1 MVPFKTLAI
10 LVLIIFFGYGL
21 RLYRLD
27 VSPPSLNWDEVSHG
41 YNAYSLLTTGR
52 DQWGQILPV
61 INFRAYGDYPTAL
74 NLYLTVPIV
83 YALGPTDLAARL
95 PQVILGGLAIAAMFL
110 TGFYYK
116 RNWFTGLAAAGLMA
130 IEPWTLFPSRAV
142 FQSNGA
148 VLLLCLAMAAYFR
161 SQRRGKYFVISLFL
175 LGLSMLAYHNTRVFV
190 PLLAMGM
197 LVINIKSKIKWGWL
211 VVVGVAVVIILVP
224 TSRFRSGWVGI
235 LNQGATAYLEQ
246 SRNQSSQ
253 SAFVTKLIYNRP
265 VYFITQSALHYLDY
279 FTPKYLFFSGGTQY
293 QFSLPKNGV
302 MYLVDLPFFYLGLV
316 VSLTGSPFLWLW
328 LLASPIPAA
337 ITADRYAV
345 IRATTMIPAVYLI
358 TASGITWVVSKIG
371 GVKSRVVIGI
381 LVVIYFLSLG
391 RYLTNYLYKYPDE
404 YSSSWQ
410 YGYKQV
416 IDYVKARYDSFDQI
430 IITKKYGESHEFILW
445 YWPWSPR
452 KYLSQNVV
460 WDYHDNW
467 YWINGFDKFV
477 FVNDWELSDYINK
490 LDTSRKYLIVSS
502 PDNLVEKTKLTTVN
516 FLDGKPAFIISSY

>member
-10 LVLIIFFGYGL
+10 LVLIIVFGCGL
-21 RLYRLD
+21 RLYRLG
-27 VSPPSLNWDEVSHG
+27 VFPPSLNWDEVSHG

-52 DQWGQILPV
+52 DQWGQVLPV

-74 NLYLTVPIV
+74 NLYLTVPVV

-95 PQVILGGLAIAAMFL
+95 PQVVLGGLAIAGMFL
-110 TGFYYK
+110 AGFYYK

-161 SQRRGKYFVISLFL
+161 SQKLGKYFVVSVFL
-175 LGLSMLAYHNTRVFV
+175 LGLSMLAYHNTRIFV

-197 LVINIKSKIKWGWL
+197 LAISAKAKIKWIWL
-211 VVVGVAVVIILVP
+211 IVAGLAAVILLIP
-224 TSRFRSGWVGI
+224 TSRSRSGWVSI
-235 LNQGATAYLEQ
+235 LNQGAIAYLEQ
-246 SRNQSSQ
+246 ARNQSPQ
-253 SAFVTKLIYNRP
+253 SPLLTKLIYNRP
-265 VYFITQSALHYLDY
+265 VYFVTQSALHYWDY
-279 FTPKYLFFSGGTQY
+279 FTPKYLFWSGGTQY
-293 QFSLPKNGV
+293 QFSLPKNGAL
-302 MYLVDLPFFYLGLV
+302 YLVDLPFFYLGLV
-316 VSLTGSPFLWLW
+316 VSLTGSPFLLLW
-328 LLASPIPAA
+328 LLASPIPAT

-358 TASGITWVVSKIG
+358 TASGITWVISKMS
-371 GVKSRVVIGI
+371 GVKSKVVIGI

-391 RYLTNYLYKYPDE
+391 RYLSNYFNKYPAA

-410 YGYKQV
+410 YGYKQM

-430 IITKKYGESHEFILW
+430 IITKKYGEPHEFVLW
-445 YWPWSPR
+445 YWPWQPQ
-452 KYLSQNVV
+452 KYQSEALS
-460 WDYHDNW
+460 WDYHNNW
-467 YWINGFDKFV
+467 YWINGFAKFV
-477 FVNDWELSDYINK
+477 FVNDWELPDYVSH

-502 PDNLVEKTKLTTVN
+502 PDNLIEKTKLTTIN